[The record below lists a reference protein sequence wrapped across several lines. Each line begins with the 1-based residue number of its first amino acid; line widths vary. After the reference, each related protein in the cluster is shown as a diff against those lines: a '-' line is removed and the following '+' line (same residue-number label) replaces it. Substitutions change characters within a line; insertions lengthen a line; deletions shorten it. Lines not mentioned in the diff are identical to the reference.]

1 MVKKIIISGLA
12 IATLTTLL
20 NGSCILSPENKDCD
34 NFRYNIKQEGMLLFD
49 KLAEKRI
56 KEIIERN
63 KLNNLDE
70 EKIVKEYSK
79 KITKKFKSGKF
90 SYEDLKGYYTVIL
103 IELNEK
109 KGKEIDIRKMIEK
122 RIKEIKGNING

>member
-70 EKIVKEYSK
+70 EKIVKEYSE

>member
-63 KLNNLDE
+63 ELNNLDE

-122 RIKEIKGNING
+122 RIKRIKGNING

>member
-109 KGKEIDIRKMIEK
+109 KGKEIEIRKMIEK

>member
-63 KLNNLDE
+63 ELNNLDE

-109 KGKEIDIRKMIEK
+109 KGKEIEIRKMIEK